1 MRTLL
6 FTTVAALPL
15 LLAVPAPA
23 QTPEEPLPP
32 PAGRAQPAPT
42 TPGGAAP
49 EAPAPKQ
56 KQMPQGATSPS
67 GTTRPKTG
75 EAAPVPGETAPMP
88 KSGKAAQEQTTPR
101 KKTGAEA
108 GQETTGSVGLSAE
121 KRATVRQ
128 TLVRHRVKPV
138 TNINFNVGVGVAVP
152 RTVELL
158 VLPPEVIEIVP
169 QYRGYRYFVLADGR
183 IIIVDPSTYEI
194 VYIIA

>member
-1 MRTLL
+1 MRTMLV
-6 FTTVAALPL
+6 TTVAALPL

-23 QTPEEPLPP
+23 QTPEQPLP
-32 PAGRAQPAPT
+32 PAGRTQPAPT

-49 EAPAPKQ
+49 EAPTTKQ

-67 GTTRPKTG
+67 GTTRPQTG
-75 EAAPVPGETAPMP
+75 EAAPGPGEATPMP
-88 KSGKAAQEQTTPR
+88 KSGKAAQEQTMPR

-121 KRATVRQ
+121 KRTTLRQ
-128 TLVRHRVKPV
+128 TIVKHRVKPI
-138 TNINFNVGVGVAVP
+138 TNVNFNIGVGVAVP
-152 RTVELL
+152 RTVELQL
-158 VLPPEVIEIVP
+158 LPPDVIEIVP

>member
-1 MRTLL
+1 MRALL

-23 QTPEEPLPP
+23 QTPEQPLPP
-32 PAGRAQPAPT
+32 PAGRTQPAPT

-49 EAPAPKQ
+49 EAPAQKQ
-56 KQMPQGATSPS
+56 KQMPQGGTSPS
-67 GTTRPKTG
+67 GTTRPQTG
-75 EAAPVPGETAPMP
+75 EAAPGESAPMP
-88 KSGKAAQEQTTPR
+88 KSGKAAQEQKAPG
-101 KKTGAEA
+101 KKPGAEA

-121 KRATVRQ
+121 KRTTVRE
-128 TLVRHRVKPV
+128 TIVKHHVKPV

-158 VLPPEVIEIVP
+158 VLPPEVIRIVP

>member
-15 LLAVPAPA
+15 FLAVPAYA
-23 QTPEEPLPP
+23 QAPEEQLPP
-32 PAGRAQPAPT
+32 PASRAQPAPV
-42 TPGGAAP
+42 TPGGAAQ
-49 EAPAPKQ
+49 EAPATKQ

-67 GTTRPKTG
+67 GTTRPQTG
-75 EAAPVPGETAPMP
+75 EAAPGEAGPAP
-88 KSGKAAQEQTTPR
+88 KSGKAAQEQTAPR

-108 GQETTGSVGLSAE
+108 GPETTGSVGISAE

-128 TLVRHRVKPV
+128 TIVKHHVKPV
-138 TNINFNVGVGVAVP
+138 ANINFNVGVGVAVP

-158 VLPPEVIEIVP
+158 VLPPEVIRIVP